1 MSFFVPQFFKEQFTL
16 KRYEAGAYV
25 DGKWAPGAIE
35 CSSLRVDSSIQ
46 PVRERE
52 LQYLPEGQ
60 RNREAIVIYTA
71 TEIRTLNEGANL
83 PPDIVE
89 ARGKEYEVARVWYHT
104 TPWTHYKAIC
114 FLVDGK

>member
-16 KRYEAGAYV
+16 KRFDAGDYV
-25 DGKWAPGAIE
+25 AGVWVPGALE
-35 CSSLRVDSSIQ
+35 CSAVKVDSAIQ
-46 PVRERE
+46 PIRDREI
-52 LQYLPEGQ
+52 QYLPEGK

-83 PPDIVE
+83 PPDIVT
-89 ARGKEYEVARVWYHT
+89 ARGKDYEVSRVWYHT

-114 FLVDGK
+114 FLVDGS